1 MDDYGHIPLF
11 AQPRLAAALLG
22 LSITRVY
29 RLLADDVLKATK
41 CGGITLIDMK
51 HAAEALRALPPAKIE
66 LPMDTARRRRQGRIV
81 TPPAKQAGTADVR

>member
-29 RLLADDVLKATK
+29 RLLADGVLRATK
-41 CGGITLIDMK
+41 CGGITLIDMQ
-51 HAAEALRALPPAKIE
+51 HAAGALRALPPAQIT
-66 LPMDTARRRRQGRIV
+66 LPMDTARRRKLGRIE
-81 TPPAKQAGTADVR
+81 TPPQEAA